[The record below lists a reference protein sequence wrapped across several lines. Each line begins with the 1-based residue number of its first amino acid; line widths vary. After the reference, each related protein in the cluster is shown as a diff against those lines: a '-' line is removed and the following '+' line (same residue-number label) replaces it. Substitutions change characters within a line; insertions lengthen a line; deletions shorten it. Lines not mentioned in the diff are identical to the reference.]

1 MKLFQVKGGKGFLI
15 ENGSYGIGNSYVTDA

>member
-1 MKLFQVKGGKGFLI
+1 MKLFQVKGGNGFLI